1 MPGLNSPR
9 TATEERFILESMTNY
24 LITGGA
30 GFIGSHLTRALLADE
45 RNRVTVID
53 DLSTGSLD
61 NIAPFRN
68 DSRYLFVQGNILDAP
83 ELDELIAQCDM
94 VFHLAAAVGVE
105 LVVHDPVRTILTNVQ
120 GTERVLTTATKHNK
134 RVILAS
140 TSEVYGK
147 STKPQFVESD
157 DLLIGPSTHS
167 RWSYACSKLMDEF
180 LLMAYYRD
188 RGLRGTVVRFF
199 NTVGPG
205 QTGRYG
211 MVIPRFVAAALAGEP
226 LKVYGSG
233 EQTRCFCHVSDVVRA
248 LLLLKDD
255 ADTCGEIY
263 NIGSS
268 EKVTIRQLAEFVIRE
283 LNSSSD
289 IRVIPYDQAYTN
301 GFEDMLHRAPD
312 CSKLKAQTG
321 WGATIPLKQIIADV
335 AESLRKKA

>member
-1 MPGLNSPR
+1 MKV
-9 TATEERFILESMTNY
+9 

-30 GFIGSHLTRALLADE
+30 GFIGSHLTRALLAAGHS
-45 RNRVTVID
+45 VAVID

-61 NIAPFRN
+61 NITPFQDDPHYR
-68 DSRYLFVQGNILDAP
+68 FVKGDILVAEDLETLVA
-83 ELDELIAQCDM
+83 ESDT

-120 GTERVLTTATKHNK
+120 GTERVLTAATKHNK

-147 STKPQFVESD
+147 SAKPLFSETD

-180 LLMAYYRD
+180 LLMAYFRD

-226 LKVYGSG
+226 LKVFGTG
-233 EQTRCFCHVSDVVRA
+233 EQTRCFCHVADVVHA
-248 LLLLKDD
+248 LMLLMDD
-255 ADTCGEIY
+255 LGSYGGIF
-263 NIGSS
+263 NIGST

-283 LNSSSD
+283 LNSSSKID
-289 IRVIPYDQAYTN
+289 VIPYDQAYAN

-312 CSKLKAQTG
+312 CSKLHALTG
-321 WGATIPLKQIIADV
+321 WQAEIPLKQIIADV
-335 AESLRKKA
+335 AESLRKNA

>member
-1 MPGLNSPR
+1 MKV
-9 TATEERFILESMTNY
+9 

-30 GFIGSHLTRALLADE
+30 GFIGSHLTRALLAAGHS
-45 RNRVTVID
+45 VAVID

-61 NIAPFRN
+61 NIAPFQDDPHYR
-68 DSRYLFVQGNILDAP
+68 FVKGDILVAEDLETLVA
-83 ELDELIAQCDM
+83 ESDT

-120 GTERVLTTATKHNK
+120 GTERVLTAATKHNK

-147 STKPQFVESD
+147 SAKPLFSETD

-180 LLMAYYRD
+180 LLMAYFRD

-226 LKVYGSG
+226 LKVFGTG
-233 EQTRCFCHVSDVVRA
+233 EQTRCFCHVADVVRA
-248 LLLLKDD
+248 LMLLLDNPGSH
-255 ADTCGEIY
+255 GEIF
-263 NIGSS
+263 NIGST

-283 LNSSSD
+283 LNSSSSID
-289 IRVIPYDQAYTN
+289 LIPYDQAYTN

-312 CSKLKAQTG
+312 CFKLHALTG
-321 WGATIPLKQIIADV
+321 WQAEIPLKQIIADV
-335 AESLRKKA
+335 AESLRKNA

>member
-1 MPGLNSPR
+1 MKV
-9 TATEERFILESMTNY
+9 

-30 GFIGSHLTRALLADE
+30 GFIGSHLTRALLAAGHS
-45 RNRVTVID
+45 VAVID

-61 NIAPFRN
+61 NIAPFQDDPHYR
-68 DSRYLFVQGNILDAP
+68 FVKGDILVAEDLETLVA
-83 ELDELIAQCDM
+83 ESDT

-120 GTERVLTTATKHNK
+120 GTERVLTAATKQNK

-147 STKPQFVESD
+147 SAKPLFSETD

-180 LLMAYYRD
+180 LLMAYFRD

-211 MVIPRFVAAALAGEP
+211 MVIPRFVAAALSGEP
-226 LKVYGSG
+226 LKVFGTG
-233 EQTRCFCHVSDVVRA
+233 EQTRCFCHVADVVRA
-248 LLLLKDD
+248 LMLLMDD
-255 ADTCGEIY
+255 PGSFGGIY
-263 NIGSS
+263 NIGST

-283 LNSSSD
+283 LNSSSKID
-289 IRVIPYDQAYTN
+289 VIPYDQAYAN

-312 CSKLKAQTG
+312 CSKLHTLTG
-321 WGATIPLKQIIADV
+321 WKAEIPLKQIIADV
-335 AESLRKKA
+335 AESLRKNA

>member
-1 MPGLNSPR
+1 MKV
-9 TATEERFILESMTNY
+9 

-30 GFIGSHLTRALLADE
+30 GFIGSHLTRALLAAGHS
-45 RNRVTVID
+45 VAVID

-61 NIAPFRN
+61 NIAPFQDDPHYR
-68 DSRYLFVQGNILDAP
+68 FVRGDILVAEDLETLVA
-83 ELDELIAQCDM
+83 ESDT

-120 GTERVLTTATKHNK
+120 GTERVLTAATKHNK

-147 STKPQFVESD
+147 SAKPLFSETD

-180 LLMAYYRD
+180 LLMAYFRD

-226 LKVYGSG
+226 LKVFGTG
-233 EQTRCFCHVSDVVRA
+233 EQTRCFCHVADVVRA
-248 LLLLKDD
+248 LMFLMDD
-255 ADTCGEIY
+255 PGSYGGIF
-263 NIGSS
+263 NIGST

-283 LNSSSD
+283 LNSSSKID
-289 IRVIPYDQAYTN
+289 VIPYDQAYAN

-312 CSKLKAQTG
+312 CSKLHALTG
-321 WGATIPLKQIIADV
+321 WKAEIPLKQIIADV

>member
-1 MPGLNSPR
+1 MKV
-9 TATEERFILESMTNY
+9 

-30 GFIGSHLTRALLADE
+30 GFIGSHLTRALLAAGHS
-45 RNRVTVID
+45 VAVID

-61 NIAPFRN
+61 NIAPFQDDPHYR
-68 DSRYLFVQGNILDAP
+68 FVKGDILVAEDLETLVA
-83 ELDELIAQCDM
+83 ESDT

-120 GTERVLTTATKHNK
+120 GTERVLTAATKHNK

-147 STKPQFVESD
+147 SAKPLFSETD

-180 LLMAYYRD
+180 LLMAYFRD

-226 LKVYGSG
+226 LKVFGTG
-233 EQTRCFCHVSDVVRA
+233 EQTRCFCHVADVVHA
-248 LLLLKDD
+248 LMLLMDD
-255 ADTCGEIY
+255 PGSFGGIY
-263 NIGSS
+263 NIGST

-283 LNSSSD
+283 LNSSSKID
-289 IRVIPYDQAYTN
+289 VIPYDQAYAN

-312 CSKLKAQTG
+312 CAKLHTLTG
-321 WGATIPLKQIIADV
+321 WKAEIPLKQIIADV
-335 AESLRKKA
+335 AESLRKNA

>member
-1 MPGLNSPR
+1 MKV
-9 TATEERFILESMTNY
+9 

-30 GFIGSHLTRALLADE
+30 GFIGSHLTRALLAAGHP
-45 RNRVTVID
+45 VTVID
-53 DLSTGSLD
+53 DLSTGLLD
-61 NIAPFRN
+61 NITPFQN
-68 DSRYLFVQGNILDAP
+68 DPRYRFVRGDILVSG
-83 ELDELIAQCDM
+83 ELEELIAESDT

-120 GTERVLTTATKHNK
+120 GTERVLTAATKHNK

-147 STKPQFVESD
+147 SAKPLFMESD

-180 LLMAYYRD
+180 LLMAYFRD

-226 LKVYGSG
+226 LKVFGTG

-248 LLLLKDD
+248 LLLLMEEP
-255 ADTCGEIY
+255 GSFGGIY
-263 NIGSS
+263 NIGST

-283 LNSSSD
+283 LKSASEID
-289 IRVIPYDQAYTN
+289 VIPYDQAYAN

-312 CSKLKAQTG
+312 CSKLHALTG
-321 WGATIPLKQIIADV
+321 WKAEISLKQIIADV
-335 AESLRKKA
+335 AESLRKNA

>member
-1 MPGLNSPR
+1 MKV
-9 TATEERFILESMTNY
+9 

-30 GFIGSHLTRALLADE
+30 GFIGSHLTHALLAAGHS
-45 RNRVTVID
+45 VAVID

-61 NIAPFRN
+61 NIAPFQDDPHYR
-68 DSRYLFVQGNILDAP
+68 FVKGDILVAEDLETLVA
-83 ELDELIAQCDM
+83 ESDT

-120 GTERVLTTATKHNK
+120 GTERVLTAATKHNK

-147 STKPQFVESD
+147 STKPLFSETD

-180 LLMAYYRD
+180 LLMAYFRD

-226 LKVYGSG
+226 LKVFGTG
-233 EQTRCFCHVSDVVRA
+233 EQTRCFCHVADVVRA
-248 LLLLKDD
+248 LMLLMDD
-255 ADTCGEIY
+255 PGSFGGIY
-263 NIGSS
+263 NIGSTDQ
-268 EKVTIRQLAEFVIRE
+268 VTIRQLAEFVIRE
-283 LNSSSD
+283 LNSSSKID
-289 IRVIPYDQAYTN
+289 VIPYDQAYAN

-312 CSKLKAQTG
+312 CSKLHTLTG
-321 WGATIPLKQIIADV
+321 WKAEIPLKQIIADV
-335 AESLRKKA
+335 AESLRKNA

>member
-1 MPGLNSPR
+1 MKV
-9 TATEERFILESMTNY
+9 

-30 GFIGSHLTRALLADE
+30 GFIGSHLTRALLSAGHT
-45 RNRVTVID
+45 VAVID

-61 NIAPFRN
+61 NITEFQK
-68 DSRYLFVQGNILDAP
+68 DSRYRFIKGDILVSG
-83 ELDELIAQCDM
+83 ELEELIADCDT

-120 GTERVLTTATKHNK
+120 GTERVLTAATKYDK
-134 RVILAS
+134 RIILAS

-147 STKPQFVESD
+147 SAKPLFAETD

-180 LLMAYYRD
+180 LLMAYFRD

-211 MVIPRFVAAALAGEP
+211 MVIPRFVAAALSGDP
-226 LKVYGSG
+226 LKVFGTG

-248 LLLLKDD
+248 LLLLMETPDSY
-255 ADTCGEIY
+255 GGIY
-263 NIGSS
+263 NIGST
-268 EKVTIRQLAEFVIRE
+268 EKVTIRQLAEFVIHE
-283 LNSSSD
+283 LNSSSKID
-289 IRVIPYDQAYTN
+289 MIPYDQAYAN

-312 CSKLKAQTG
+312 CSKLYALTNWQ
-321 WGATIPLKQIIADV
+321 AEIPLKQIIVDV
-335 AESLRKKA
+335 AESLRKNA

>member
-1 MPGLNSPR
+1 MKV
-9 TATEERFILESMTNY
+9 

-30 GFIGSHLTRALLADE
+30 GFIGSHLTRALLAAGHS
-45 RNRVTVID
+45 VAVID

-61 NIAPFRN
+61 NIAPFQDDPHYR
-68 DSRYLFVQGNILDAP
+68 FVKGDILVAEDLETLVA
-83 ELDELIAQCDM
+83 ESDT

-120 GTERVLTTATKHNK
+120 GTERVLTAATKHNK

-147 STKPQFVESD
+147 SAKPLFSETD

-180 LLMAYYRD
+180 LLMAYFRD

-226 LKVYGSG
+226 LKVFGTG
-233 EQTRCFCHVSDVVRA
+233 EQTRCFCHVADVVRA
-248 LLLLKDD
+248 LMLLMDD
-255 ADTCGEIY
+255 PGSFGGIY
-263 NIGSS
+263 NIGST

-283 LNSSSD
+283 LNSSSKID
-289 IRVIPYDQAYTN
+289 VIPYDQAYAN

-312 CSKLKAQTG
+312 CSKLHALTG
-321 WGATIPLKQIIADV
+321 WKAEIPLKQIIADV
-335 AESLRKKA
+335 AESLRKNA

>member
-1 MPGLNSPR
+1 MKV
-9 TATEERFILESMTNY
+9 

-30 GFIGSHLTRALLADE
+30 GFIGSHLTRALLSAGHT
-45 RNRVTVID
+45 VAVID

-61 NIAPFRN
+61 NITEFQK
-68 DSRYLFVQGNILDAP
+68 DSRYRFIKGDILVSG
-83 ELDELIAQCDM
+83 ELEELIADCDT

-120 GTERVLTTATKHNK
+120 GTERVLTAATKYDK
-134 RVILAS
+134 RIILAS

-147 STKPQFVESD
+147 SAKPLFAETD

-180 LLMAYYRD
+180 LLMAYFRD

-211 MVIPRFVAAALAGEP
+211 MVIPRFVAAALSGAP
-226 LKVYGSG
+226 LKVFGTG

-248 LLLLKDD
+248 LLLLMETPDSY
-255 ADTCGEIY
+255 GGIY
-263 NIGSS
+263 NIGST
-268 EKVTIRQLAEFVIRE
+268 EKVTIRQLAEFVIHE
-283 LNSSSD
+283 LNSSSEID
-289 IRVIPYDQAYTN
+289 MIPYDQAYAN

-312 CSKLKAQTG
+312 CSKLYALTNWQ
-321 WGATIPLKQIIADV
+321 AEIPLKQIIADV
-335 AESLRKKA
+335 AESLRKNA

>member
-1 MPGLNSPR
+1 MKV
-9 TATEERFILESMTNY
+9 

-30 GFIGSHLTRALLADE
+30 GFIGSHLTRALLSAGHT
-45 RNRVTVID
+45 VAVID

-61 NIAPFRN
+61 NITEFQKE
-68 DSRYLFVQGNILDAP
+68 SRYRFIKGDILVSG
-83 ELDELIAQCDM
+83 ELEELIADCET

-120 GTERVLTTATKHNK
+120 GTERVLTAATKYDK
-134 RVILAS
+134 RIILAS

-147 STKPQFVESD
+147 SAKPLFAETD

-180 LLMAYYRD
+180 LLMAYFRD

-211 MVIPRFVAAALAGEP
+211 MVIPRFVAAALSGDP
-226 LKVYGSG
+226 LKVFGTG

-248 LLLLKDD
+248 LLLLMETPDSY
-255 ADTCGEIY
+255 GGIY
-263 NIGSS
+263 NIGST
-268 EKVTIRQLAEFVIRE
+268 EKVTIRQLAEFVIHE
-283 LNSSSD
+283 LNSSSKID
-289 IRVIPYDQAYTN
+289 MIPYDQAYAN

-312 CSKLKAQTG
+312 CSKLYALTNWQ
-321 WGATIPLKQIIADV
+321 AEIPLKQIIADV
-335 AESLRKKA
+335 AESLRKNA

>member
-1 MPGLNSPR
+1 MKV
-9 TATEERFILESMTNY
+9 

-30 GFIGSHLTRALLADE
+30 GFIGSHLTRALLAAGHS
-45 RNRVTVID
+45 VAVID

-61 NIAPFRN
+61 NIAPFQDDPHYR
-68 DSRYLFVQGNILDAP
+68 FVKGDILVAEDL
-83 ELDELIAQCDM
+83 ETLVEESDTM
-94 VFHLAAAVGVE
+94 FHLAAAVGVE

-120 GTERVLTTATKHNK
+120 GTERVLTAATKHNK

-147 STKPQFVESD
+147 SAKPLFSETD

-180 LLMAYYRD
+180 LLMAYFRD

-226 LKVYGSG
+226 LKVFGTG
-233 EQTRCFCHVSDVVRA
+233 EQTRCFCHVADVVRA
-248 LLLLKDD
+248 LMLLMDD
-255 ADTCGEIY
+255 PGSFGGIY
-263 NIGSS
+263 NIGST

-283 LNSSSD
+283 LNSSSKID
-289 IRVIPYDQAYTN
+289 VIPYDQAYAN

-312 CSKLKAQTG
+312 CSKLHTLTG
-321 WGATIPLKQIIADV
+321 WTAEIPLKQIIADV
-335 AESLRKKA
+335 AESLRKNA

>member
-1 MPGLNSPR
+1 MKV
-9 TATEERFILESMTNY
+9 

-30 GFIGSHLTRALLADE
+30 GFIGSHLTRALLSAGHT
-45 RNRVTVID
+45 VAVID

-61 NIAPFRN
+61 NITEFQK
-68 DSRYLFVQGNILDAP
+68 DSRYRFIKGDILVSG
-83 ELDELIAQCDM
+83 ELEELIADCDT

-120 GTERVLTTATKHNK
+120 GTERVLTAATKYDK
-134 RVILAS
+134 RIILAS

-147 STKPQFVESD
+147 SAKPLFAETD

-180 LLMAYYRD
+180 LLMAYFRD

-211 MVIPRFVAAALAGEP
+211 MVIPRFVAAALSGAP
-226 LKVYGSG
+226 LKVFGTG

-248 LLLLKDD
+248 LLLLMETPDSY
-255 ADTCGEIY
+255 GGIY
-263 NIGSS
+263 NIGST
-268 EKVTIRQLAEFVIRE
+268 EKVTIRQLAEFVIHE
-283 LNSSSD
+283 LNSSSKID
-289 IRVIPYDQAYTN
+289 MIPYDQAYAN

-312 CSKLKAQTG
+312 CSKLYALTNWQ
-321 WGATIPLKQIIADV
+321 AEIPLKQIIADV
-335 AESLRKKA
+335 AESLRKNA